1 MALFETEETNQYT
14 FEPVTVYPFY
24 AEINRSL
31 VWQAFTPFTSR
42 PTGTALTIV
51 DMACGTGVITR
62 LIAEELARIG
72 QPGRILC
79 VDPSAEALRLAQK
92 SMEELEVRADFIQGA
107 TDDLSSIVQNA
118 DAAFF
123 CNAIHLVSDKLT
135 AFRQINAILAPGG
148 IFACNSAFFDGT
160 NVGETQRF
168 ARLWIRRAVGWLR
181 KEHPEVMFSRE
192 TKAVAMQWL
201 KPEEYSTLL
210 KESGFKSIEITLEK
224 AFISLDALRDLGKYW
239 LFIEGALPGVPL
251 SLGAAAL
258 GISVYQAG
266 QELDMA
272 GIDRMW
278 LQMVARKE

>member
-1 MALFETEETNQYT
+1 
-14 FEPVTVYPFY
+14 
-24 AEINRSL
+24 
-31 VWQAFTPFTSR
+31 
-42 PTGTALTIV
+42 
-51 DMACGTGVITR
+51 
-62 LIAEELARIG
+62 LARIG

-92 SMEELEVRADFIQGA
+92 SMEELEVQADFIQGA

-210 KESGFKSIEITLEK
+210 KESGFKSIEIMLEK
-224 AFISLDALRDLGKYW
+224 AFISLDALRDLGNCCNMPSARSSCHLERQRK
-239 LFIEGALPGVPL
+239 
-251 SLGAAAL
+251 
-258 GISVYQAG
+258 ISRT
-266 QELDMA
+266 EPRDSE
-272 GIDRMW
+272 RS
-278 LQMVARKE
+278 EE